1 MSAPVSVELDDPDL
15 WRVVDGRRQVDVGQ
29 FDDFVETVV
38 QRDLSAGD
46 FERGNRLDGDAHK
59 QTTKDEE
66 KLHFFNFLKK
76 HN

>member
-46 FERGNRLDGDAHK
+46 FESGNRPEGDAHK